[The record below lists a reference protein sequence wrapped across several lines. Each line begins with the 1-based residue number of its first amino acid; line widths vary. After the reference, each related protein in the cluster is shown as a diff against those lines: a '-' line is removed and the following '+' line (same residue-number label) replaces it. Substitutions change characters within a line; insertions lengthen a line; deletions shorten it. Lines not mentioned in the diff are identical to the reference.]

1 MVPLFRSNYVL
12 RMSKRRDVMRIG
24 GWLALTWGLISVV
37 LAVATDFPWA
47 DLAGGYGL
55 LLALTGG
62 WTVAG
67 LAFLSRHEQRTAQAK
82 AANRIVSNQQGAVSR

>member
-1 MVPLFRSNYVL
+1 MAGPSLL
-12 RMSKRRDVMRIG
+12 AMSKRRDVMRIG
-24 GWLALTWGLISVV
+24 GWLALIWGVASVL
-37 LAVATDFPWA
+37 LAMATDLDWA

-67 LAFLSRHEQRTAQAK
+67 LAFLGRHEQRMAQAK
-82 AANRIVSNQQGAVSR
+82 AANLIVTNRQGAVSR